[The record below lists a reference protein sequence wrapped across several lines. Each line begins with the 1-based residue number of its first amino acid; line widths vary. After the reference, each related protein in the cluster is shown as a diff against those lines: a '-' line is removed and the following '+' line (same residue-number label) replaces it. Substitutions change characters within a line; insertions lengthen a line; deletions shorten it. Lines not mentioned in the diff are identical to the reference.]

1 MSTMAQRVPR
11 IFPLV
16 VSVVALAAIAGSAA
30 VVTIDDAAHPRTSA
44 TAHGHYP
51 DFNNYTPPSD
61 EHYVR
66 HYQ

>member
-1 MSTMAQRVPR
+1 MSTMAQHVPR
-11 IFPLV
+11 IFPLA

-30 VVTIDDAAHPRTSA
+30 VVATDNAAHPRTSA
-44 TAHGHYP
+44 TAHADYP

-66 HYQ
+66 HYE